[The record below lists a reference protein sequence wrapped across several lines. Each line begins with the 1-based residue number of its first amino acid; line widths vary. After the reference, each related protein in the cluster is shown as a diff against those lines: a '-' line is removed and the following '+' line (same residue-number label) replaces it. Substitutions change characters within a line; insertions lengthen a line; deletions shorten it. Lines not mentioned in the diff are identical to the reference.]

1 MTKRHTFLALVLL
14 AVTFVGAGCNFSHN
28 DNVVVVTATPNHLL
42 VPPTGEPTV
51 PYVTPTPN
59 VAPTPTT
66 PPREAVEEARIA
78 LRNGD
83 YVAAVTYYEGVLSD
97 GSADASLRS
106 SAAYGLGEAAL
117 REGLYERATLALA
130 RFIREFPDDPR
141 IPHAYFLRGD
151 AYQGISEWQF
161 SIDDFNAYLE
171 LRPGVIDSYAYER
184 IGDAYLALN
193 QPDQALSAYAK
204 AAEATR
210 ALTPLLA
217 LRERVAASYLNAG
230 EPTLAVQQYDA
241 ILSEANNAPYRA
253 SIELQAAQVELNNG
267 DIGGAHQ
274 RLQRVVRD
282 YPDTYSAYAALQTLL
297 DAGLVIDSLQQGTI
311 YYANEDYQAAIQAFN
326 TYTSESGVAPADVLL
341 MLGRSYREVGNPQ
354 AALTTFQTVIDYYPD
369 DPAFGDAWLEQ
380 GRTLFQGGD
389 TAGAIQKYSAL
400 ATQYPTVSQGAEA
413 LWRAGYLYSQQGDV
427 GNALATFDILG
438 QMFPGTEWAQE
449 GLIMGATLATGQGD
463 TASASQMYS
472 QLAATATG
480 ENQAMGYLWVGR
492 LYQQDGKDD
501 LARQAY
507 QAAAVADPG
516 GYYSLRAEDLL
527 AGRDPFAPPAQ
538 VALEFD
544 ESTQLAAAED
554 WLRTTFSIT
563 QEGALHPLSDA
574 LKTDPRMI
582 RGQELLAVTAY
593 SDAEEELSALREEY
607 DDDPLALYQL
617 AIFFRDENL
626 YRLSIEAAARL
637 ITLANV
643 DTLSA
648 PPAIARLRYPVYYG
662 DLVLPAAEE
671 YDLDPLLVFSLV
683 RQESLFEGFAT
694 SYAAAQGLMQVI
706 PDTGEWI
713 ALQLNWPDYQ
723 NSDIYRPYINVQ
735 FGAYYLHYVL
745 GMVDDLPYAALAGYN
760 GGPGNAVNWLSISG
774 PDLDLFVQTIEYD
787 ETQAYVRRIYE
798 NYGVYRAL
806 YGASETGQAT
816 QPGG

>member
-1 MTKRHTFLALVLL
+1 MTKRHTLMGLVLL
-14 AVTFVGAGCNFSHN
+14 VVMLGGASCNFSHY
-28 DNVVVVTATPNHLL
+28 DKVIVVTATPNHLL
-42 VPPTGEPTV
+42 VSPTGEPTV
-51 PYVTPTPN
+51 PYITPTPN
-59 VAPTPTT
+59 VVPTPTT
-66 PPREAVEEARIA
+66 PPQEAVEDARIA

-83 YVAAVTYYEGVLSD
+83 YISAVTYYEGVLGD
-97 GSADASLRS
+97 DTAEASLRS

-117 REGLYERATLALA
+117 REGLYERATLALTK
-130 RFIREFPDDPR
+130 FIREFPDDPR
-141 IPHAYFLRGD
+141 IAHAYFLRGD

-161 SIDDFNAYLE
+161 SIDDFNKYLQ

-193 QPDQALSAYAK
+193 QPEQALTTYAK

-210 ALTPLLA
+210 ALAPLMA

-230 EPTLAVQQYDA
+230 QPALAIQQYDS
-241 ILSEANNAPYRA
+241 ILAEANNAAYRA
-253 SIELQAAQVELNNG
+253 SIELQAAQVELTNG

-274 RLQRVVRD
+274 RLQRIVRD
-282 YPDTYSAYAALQTLL
+282 YPDTYSAYSALKTLL
-297 DAGLVIDSLQQGTI
+297 DAGLVIDSLLQGQI
-311 YYANEDYQAAIQAFN
+311 YYANEDYQSAIQAFN

-389 TAGAIQKYSAL
+389 TPGAIQKYSAL

-413 LWRAGYLYSQQGDV
+413 LWRAGYLYGQQGNV
-427 GNALATFDILG
+427 ASALATFDILG

-472 QLAATATG
+472 QLAATTTG

-507 QAAAVADPG
+507 QAAAAADPG

-527 AGRDPFAPPAQ
+527 AGREPFAPPAQ
-538 VALEFD
+538 YTLEFD
-544 ESTQLAAAED
+544 EGTQLAAAED
-554 WLRTTFSIT
+554 WLRTTFGIT
-563 QEGALHPLSDA
+563 QEGTLYPLSDT
-574 LKTDPRMI
+574 LKADPRMI

-593 SDAEEELSALREEY
+593 SDAEEELSALRQEY
-607 DDDPLALYQL
+607 NDDALVLYQL

-637 ITLANV
+637 ITLADV
-643 DTLSA
+643 DTLSV
-648 PPAIARLRYPVYYG
+648 PPAIARLRYPVYYS
-662 DLVLPAAEE
+662 DLVLPAANE
-671 YDLDPLLVFSLV
+671 YSLDPLLVFSLV

-694 SYAAAQGLMQVI
+694 SYAAAQGLMQII

-723 NSDIYRPYINVQ
+723 NSDVYRPYINVQ
-735 FGAYYLHYVL
+735 FGAYYLSYVL
-745 GMVDDLPYAALAGYN
+745 DLVDNLPYAALAGYN
-760 GGPGNAVNWLSISG
+760 GGPGNAINWLSISG

-798 NYGVYRAL
+798 NYGMYRAL
-806 YGASETGQAT
+806 YGGGGTEQAT
-816 QPGG
+816 QPSG